1 MKKLLL
7 SAWAIA
13 TVSGLYSQ
21 SFKEWQDPGI
31 NAVNRAPMTAMRFA
45 YRSGEKALEDGQ
57 KQHSTNYLSLN
68 GLWKFNFVNDATDR
82 PIGFWKK
89 DYDDRSW
96 GEIRVPGCWEL
107 NGYGD
112 PIYVNIQYPWSNYF
126 ENNPPYVPTVNNH
139 VGTYRRNVKVPA
151 DWKGKDIFAHF
162 GSVTSNIYLWVNGKY
177 VGYSEDSK
185 LEAEFDLTPFL
196 VPGKENLI
204 CFQVFR
210 WCDGSYLEDQ
220 DFFRFSGVG
229 RDCYLFARDKKRVSD
244 IRVTPDLVN
253 NYKDGVL
260 TVDLSTTVKAP
271 VELTL
276 KDADGNT
283 VANTTASGSGNAVMK
298 LSDVKT
304 WSAETPYLYTLT
316 ARMKNGTEEIP
327 VNVGF
332 RKIELKDGNVLV
344 NGKPVLFK
352 GADRHELD
360 PDGGYVVSPERML
373 QDIQLM
379 KQLNINAVR
388 TCHYPDDNLW
398 YDLCDRYGIYVVAE
412 ANVESHGMG
421 YKEKTLAKDP
431 QYAEAHMERNRRNVQ
446 RGYNHPSIIFWSL
459 GNEAGYGPNFEE
471 AYKWVKK
478 EDPTRPVQYE
488 QAKID
493 GMTDIYCPM
502 YLDYDG
508 MEKYAQNHSAG
519 KPLIQCEY
527 AHAMGN
533 SMGGFKEYWDLI
545 RKYPVLQGGF
555 IWDFVDQAVRK
566 KGKDG
571 VEIYGYGGDFNTY
584 DPTDGNFC
592 VNGLVSPDRV
602 PNPHADEVRYFYQNI
617 WVTPSDLKTGK
628 IKVYNENFFRDLSHL
643 TLNWTLLNNGVP
655 VRDGVLNN
663 LDIAPGKTV
672 EVAIPYGDTDGPG
685 EWLLNIDFRLKNAD
699 GLLPSGFSVASEQI
713 PVNDNREIST
723 SFGNPVLSNLGE
735 VVPSIQ
741 HGHKKVLSVNGDDFS
756 IDFNRSTGLI
766 EKYIVNGEEMIAEGT
781 VLEPNFWRAPTDND
795 YGADLPHK
803 FKIWKNPVMKLEKL
817 TDEMVDGLAVITADY
832 ALPDV
837 DGSLKIKYSINGSG
851 AIKIEESLSASKSQ
865 DVPDMFRFGMRL
877 RMPEKFNEIEYY
889 GRGPGENYVDRN
901 HSTFLGL
908 FHQKSE
914 DQFYPYVR
922 AQETGSKSDVRW
934 WKQLNRAGNGL
945 EFSSQNP
952 FFAQAL
958 PYSRESL
965 DGGEYKTQTHSPEI
979 KKAPFNEISIDG
991 YQYGLGC
998 VNSWKALPR
1007 DEYQLPYKDRN
1018 FTFFITPVSH
1028 QLHN

>member
-1 MKKLLL
+1 MRKLLL
-7 SAWAIA
+7 SAMAVA
-13 TVSGLYSQ
+13 SVSGLYAQ
-21 SFKEWQDPGI
+21 SFKEWQDPGV

-45 YRSGEKALEDGQ
+45 YRSGEKALDAGQ
-57 KQHSTNYLSLN
+57 KQHSTNYMSLN

-82 PIGFWKK
+82 PVGFWKK
-89 DYDDRSW
+89 DYDDRGW
-96 GEIRVPGCWEL
+96 GEISVPGCWEL

-112 PIYVNIQYPWSNYF
+112 PIYVNIQYPWSNF
-126 ENNPPYVPTVNNH
+126 FDNNPPYVPTANNH
-139 VGTYRRNVKVPA
+139 VGTYRRTVKVPA

-185 LEAEFDLTPFL
+185 LEAEFNLTPYL
-196 VPGKENLI
+196 LPGKENLI

-229 RDCYLFARDKKRVSD
+229 RDCYLFARDKKRISD

-260 TVDLSTTVKAP
+260 TVDLTTTVKAP
-271 VELTL
+271 IELTL
-276 KDADGNT
+276 KDASGNI
-283 VANTTASGSGNAVMK
+283 VANTTASGSGKTIIN
-298 LSDVKT
+298 LPEVKT

-344 NGKPVLFK
+344 NGQPVLFK
-352 GADRHELD
+352 GVDRHELD

-421 YKEKTLAKDP
+421 YKDKTLAKDP

-459 GNEAGYGPNFEE
+459 GNEAGYGPNFEK
-471 AYKWVKK
+471 AYEWVKK
-478 EDPTRPVQYE
+478 EDPGRAVQYE

-508 MEKYAQNHSAG
+508 IEKYAQNHSAR

-571 VEIYGYGGDFNTY
+571 VEIYGYGGDFNDT

-592 VNGLVSPDRV
+592 VNGIVSPDRV

-617 WVTPSDLKTGK
+617 WVTPSDLTTGR

-643 TLNWTLLNNGVP
+643 SLNWTLLNNGVP
-655 VRDGVLNN
+655 VRDGEIT
-663 LDIAPGKTV
+663 DIDVAPGKTV
-672 EVAIPYGDTDGPG
+672 EMTIPYGDTDGPG
-685 EWLLNIDFRLKNAD
+685 EWLLNIDFRLKKAD
-699 GLLPSGFSVASEQI
+699 GLLPAGFAVAREQI
-713 PVNDNREIST
+713 AVRDNSMIAPN
-723 SFGNPVLSNLGE
+723 FGNPILSNIGE
-735 VVPSIQ
+735 IVPSVIT
-741 HGHKKVLSVNGDDFS
+741 GHKKKLTVIGNDFQ

-766 EKYIVNGEEMIAEGT
+766 EKYTIKGEDMIAEGT

-803 FKIWKNPVMKLEKL
+803 FRIWKNPEMKLEKL
-817 TDEMVDGLAVITADY
+817 TDEMTDGLAVITADY
-832 ALPDV
+832 ALPEV
-837 DGSLKIKYSINGSG
+837 GGSLKIKYAINGSG
-851 AIKIEESLSASKSQ
+851 AIKIEECLSSSNGK

-877 RMPEKFNEIEYY
+877 RMPEKYNEIEYY

-945 EFSSQNP
+945 EFSSEIP

-979 KKAPFNEISIDG
+979 AKSPFNEISIDG
-991 YQYGLGC
+991 FQYGLGC

-1007 DEYQLPYKDRN
+1007 EEYRLPYKDRC
-1018 FTFFITPVSH
+1018 FTFYITPVYH
-1028 QLHN
+1028 QFHN